1 MPWWSWLVIWT
12 VLVLGLLGMLGFFAW
27 WLFRKVVAAAREASA
42 LLDAAEALNVRAEEL
57 REGPFRTAVF
67 ADPAQLRRERTQ
79 ARADKAFAKQ
89 ARRDAR
95 VRRGKLL
102 VKADPS
108 RFANVTRRTSSC
120 SVDSPDGICS
130 SSSQ

>member
-12 VLVLGLLGMLGFFAW
+12 VLVLGLLGMLAYFAW
-27 WLFRKVVAAAREASA
+27 SLFRKLMAAGREATA
-42 LLDAAEALNVRAEEL
+42 LLEKAEILQSRVDDL
-57 REGPFRTAVF
+57 REEPFHPAVF
-67 ADPAQLRRERTQ
+67 ADAAELRRERTQ
-79 ARADKAFAKQ
+79 ARADREFAKQ

-108 RFANVTRRTSSC
+108 RFEYVTRRT
-120 SVDSPDGICS
+120 P
-130 SSSQ
+130 